1 MKNGE
6 EKPTMGGVV
15 PKYHYKFK
23 SLSSF
28 KKDGFERVE
37 KSLLSSFEISVI
49 TRAESRFSD
58 PSKKQFDFFES
69 GVYNFQNEYKDFL
82 KRR

>member
-23 SLSSF
+23 SLSSL
-28 KKDGFERVE
+28 KKESFERIE
-37 KSLLSSFEISVI
+37 KSLSSSFEISVI
-49 TRAESRFSD
+49 NRAENRFSD
-58 PSKKQFDFFES
+58 VPKNNLIFLS
-69 GVYNFQNEYKDFL
+69 GVFIISHTNSKTF
-82 KRR
+82 

>member
-1 MKNGE
+1 LKNGE

-28 KKDGFERVE
+28 KKESSGE
-37 KSLLSSFEISVI
+37 LLRALFMAQISKEDDRDFW
-49 TRAESRFSD
+49 TFSD
-58 PSKKQFDFFES
+58 VPKNNLIFLS
-69 GVYNFQNEYKDFL
+69 GVFIIFKMNSKTF
-82 KRR
+82 